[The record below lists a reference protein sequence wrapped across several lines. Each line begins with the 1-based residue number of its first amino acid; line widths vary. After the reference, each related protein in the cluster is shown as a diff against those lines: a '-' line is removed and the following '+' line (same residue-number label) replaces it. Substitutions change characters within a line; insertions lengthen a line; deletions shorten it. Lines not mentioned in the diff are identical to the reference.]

1 MDDRHR
7 SGKRLVT
14 AAHELRNPLNTIL
27 AWTQVL
33 EQSIPSGERPAPVE
47 RALAGIRDGVAKQVR
62 LIEELLELAQ
72 PDGATPPPLQDGK
85 GA

>member
-1 MDDRHR
+1 MSERTQN
-7 SGKRLVT
+7 GKRLVS

-33 EQSIPSGERPAPVE
+33 EQSMPAGDRPAPVE

-62 LIEELLELAQ
+62 LIEELLELAE
-72 PDGATPPPLQDGK
+72 PDGAAPAPAQDGK

>member
-1 MDDRHR
+1 MSERH
-7 SGKRLVT
+7 SNGKRLVT

-27 AWTQVL
+27 AWAQVL
-33 EQSIPSGERPAPVE
+33 EQSMPPGERPAPVE

-72 PDGATPPPLQDGK
+72 PDGAAPPPVRDGK